1 MSTLSN
7 PRPHTLRKSASVRH
21 LPVNLFASVMGI
33 AGLSLAWRQASR
45 AFGASP
51 LIAEGAGLLA
61 LAVFVVLG
69 AGYLVKAVRLPGGGG
84 QRVPAPGGGEFLRHH
99 HHRHPAAVY
108 GGRSA
113 EPGAGR
119 GDVDRGHRGDPRH
132 LLRQLQPT

>member
-7 PRPHTLRKSASVRH
+7 PHPHTLRKSASVRH

-33 AGLSLAWRQASR
+33 
-45 AFGASP
+45 
-51 LIAEGAGLLA
+51 AGLLA